1 MSPKIRSIRSFS
13 ALAAVFHFFRKERP
27 AIAIATQP
35 KAIFPLWCAMRIT
48 QLGAPSVFILH
59 RMPRPLHASKMDF
72 DQRFLVWFANR
83 MDIVVFPSRLQMQA
97 WLAIG
102 LRPRR
107 VAVIG
112 NGVDVVRFSPEVAE
126 SKRSDARKHF
136 GFENDDIVIGTCCMF
151 RNGKRL
157 DLLIDAVSL
166 LRKTGRRVKA
176 LLVGDGEKRIELEK
190 QVNSLGLNE
199 FVVFAGLL
207 QDVTA
212 PIAAM
217 DIGIMCTSGEVF
229 NLFAAEC
236 MAMGRPMLMANA
248 GGSPEVIDHGITG
261 ALFEPGN
268 AQSIVSEITP
278 FLDAEI
284 RLKIGKAATRVAH
297 ERLSLDTMIDRYR
310 ALFSDLA
317 GPDLF
322 PPNNQGELSL
332 YELT

>member
-1 MSPKIRSIRSFS
+1 MPK
-13 ALAAVFHFFRKERP
+13 P
-27 AIAIATQP
+27 P
-35 KAIFPLWCAMRIT
+35 
-48 QLGAPSVFILH
+48 QL
-59 RMPRPLHASKMDF
+59 SKKGF
-72 DQRFLVWFANR
+72 DQRVFVWTANR

-97 WLAIG
+97 WLAVG

-107 VAVIG
+107 AAVIG

-136 GFENDDIVIGTCCMF
+136 GFQNGDVVIGTCCRF
-151 RNGKRL
+151 GSGKRL
-157 DLLIDAVSL
+157 DLLIDTVSL
-166 LRKTGRRVKA
+166 LRKTDRRVKA
-176 LLVGDGEKRIELEK
+176 LLVGDGENRIELEK

-199 FVVFAGLL
+199 VVVFAGLY

-217 DIGIMCTSGEVF
+217 DIGVVASREVF
-229 NLFAAEC
+229 NLFAVEC
-236 MAMGRPMLMANA
+236 MAMGRPMLMANS

-278 FLDAEI
+278 FLDAQI
-284 RLKIGKAATRVAH
+284 RLTAGKAATRVAH

-310 ALFSDLA
+310 ALFSELA
-317 GPDLF
+317 GQDLF